1 MRFDKRTAF
10 ILGIIN
16 SFENH
21 LTTMKKLLILLIISA
36 YAFGASAQEFN
47 KFRMGF
53 KATPNFSWIQPK
65 DKFISNEGTIARAGF
80 GFVADVFFTE
90 NYAIGTGI
98 NIINN
103 GGRISYFRD
112 VNYVPAGE
120 TTARRFIINQTRE
133 FKTRYIEIPLTFK
146 LRTNEIGYITYWGQ
160 FGLGLGVNIG
170 SSADD
175 TWDFE
180 LERVSADGSISWE
193 KTEIPS
199 FDDENINITDDV
211 AIARVSLIMAAGIEY
226 NLSGSTSILAGL
238 EFNNGFTNL
247 HRNQLGIT
255 TNERDEP
262 LFDGIEPNTFKMRSI
277 TNMLQLNVGILF

>member
-1 MRFDKRTAF
+1 
-10 ILGIIN
+10 
-16 SFENH
+16 
-21 LTTMKKLLILLIISA
+21 MKKLLILLIISA

-80 GFVADVFFTE
+80 GFVADVFFAE

-103 GGRISYFRD
+103 GGRISYFND

-120 TTARRFIINQTRE
+120 TIARRFIINQTRE

-170 SSADD
+170 ASADD
-175 TWDFE
+175 TWDFIE
-180 LERVSADGSISWE
+180 EGVASDNVTNWLKSDV
-193 KTEIPS
+193 PS
-199 FDDENINITDDV
+199 FDEENSDIIEDV
-211 AIARVSLIMAAGIEY
+211 GIARVSLIMAAGIEY
-226 NLSGSTSILAGL
+226 NLSGNTSVLAGL

-247 HRNQLGIT
+247 HRNESGVK

-262 LFDGIEPNTFKMRSI
+262 LYEGQNFEPATFKMKSI
-277 TNMLQLNVGILF
+277 TNMLQLNIGVLF